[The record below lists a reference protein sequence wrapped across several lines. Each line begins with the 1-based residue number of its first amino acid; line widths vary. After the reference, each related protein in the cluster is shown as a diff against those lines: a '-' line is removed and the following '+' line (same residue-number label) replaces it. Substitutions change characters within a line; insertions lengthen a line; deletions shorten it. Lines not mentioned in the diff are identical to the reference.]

1 MIDIDTLNSIPLRES
16 PGSRRGVEYEV
27 ANGQKIPNLGEKRF
41 MATTEDGQVRAL
53 KAQVCEVNRP
63 LLSVKKAVAAGNTVV
78 FDEGGSYIMNKKS
91 QQKMWLK
98 EENGVHVL
106 QVMVAPPTELDKHK
120 QDFTRQGD

>member
-1 MIDIDTLNSIPLRES
+1 
-16 PGSRRGVEYEV
+16 
-27 ANGQKIPNLGEKRF
+27 

-53 KAQVCEVNRP
+53 NAQVCEVNRP

-98 EENGVHVL
+98 EENGMFMLKLWV
-106 QVMVAPPTELDKHK
+106 QKPS
-120 QDFTRQGD
+120 F